1 MRFDSHHAGLPM
13 DHFDLAQSMI
23 EQCDR
28 ALSQAELAAAFQRVL
43 ETLGFRHFAC
53 CSHVDPVKPPPRAVM
68 LQTYPAAWVPLYSEL
83 QFYEIDPVFMR
94 AERSRVPFFWDV
106 ADFREELTSA
116 QLEIFAEAKRL
127 GIANGYTVPFHSADS
142 LGALRAS
149 CSVIPDSAAIDPQ
162 TYFTV
167 RLMASYLFEAATRD
181 ITSHQQRVPAST
193 LSRRELQCLE
203 FAAQGKSD
211 WVVGKLLN
219 ISERTVHNHIENA
232 KRRLGVVTRVQA
244 VVHAL
249 ASRQVSFG
257 DVIRADSSDT
267 GSRRSVAPQ
276 RRRHT

>member
-1 MRFDSHHAGLPM
+1 M
-13 DHFDLAQSMI
+13 DHFDLTQSLI

-28 ALSQAELAAAFQRVL
+28 ALRQDELTVAFQKVL

-53 CSHVDPVKPPPRAVM
+53 CSHVDPLRLPPRAVM
-68 LQTYPAAWVPLYSEL
+68 LQTYPAAWVAMYSEL
-83 QFYEIDPVFMR
+83 QLYEIDPVFMR
-94 AERSRVPFFWDV
+94 AERTRIPFFWDV
-106 ADFREELTSA
+106 ADFQDELTVP
-116 QLEIFAEAKRL
+116 QQEIFAEARRL
-127 GIANGYTVPFHSADS
+127 GIGRGYTVPFHSVES

-149 CSVIPDSAAIDPQ
+149 CTVIPDSAAIDPQ

-167 RLMASYLFEAATRD
+167 RLMASYVYEAASRD
-181 ITSHQQRVPAST
+181 VTSQHPRPAAST

-257 DVIRADSSDT
+257 DVIRAESTDT
-267 GSRRSVAPQ
+267 SESRTPPAL
-276 RRRHT
+276 RRRK

>member
-1 MRFDSHHAGLPM
+1 M
-13 DHFDLAQSMI
+13 DHFDLAQSLI

-28 ALSQAELAAAFQRVL
+28 ALRQEELTVAFQRVL

-53 CSHVDPVKPPPRAVM
+53 CCHVDPLRPPPRAVM
-68 LQTYPAAWVPLYSEL
+68 LQTYPQAWIPLFSEL
-83 QFYEIDPVFMR
+83 QLYEIDPVFMR
-94 AERSRVPFFWDV
+94 AERTRVPFFWDV
-106 ADFREELTSA
+106 ADFSNELTA
-116 QLEIFAEAKRL
+116 PQREIFAEAEHL
-127 GIANGYTVPFHSADS
+127 GIAHGYTVPFHSVDS
-142 LGALRAS
+142 LGPTRAS
-149 CSVIPDSAAIDPQ
+149 CSVVPDSASIDPQ

-167 RLMASYLFEAATRD
+167 RLMAGYVYEAACRD
-181 ITSHQQRVPAST
+181 VTAQQPRLPTST

-203 FAAQGKSD
+203 YAAQGKSD

-257 DVIRADSSDT
+257 DVIRSESTDSSE
-267 GSRRSVAPQ
+267 SRSPAANH
-276 RRRHT
+276 RRK

>member
-1 MRFDSHHAGLPM
+1 M

-28 ALSQAELAAAFQRVL
+28 SLRQDELAAAFQKVL

-53 CSHVDPVKPPPRAVM
+53 CSHVDPLKPPPRAVM
-68 LQTYPAAWVPLYSEL
+68 LHTYPAEWIPIYSEM

-94 AERSRVPFFWDV
+94 AERTRLPFFWDV
-106 ADFREELTSA
+106 ADFRDELTTA
-116 QLEIFAEAKRL
+116 QQEIFAEAKRL

-149 CSVIPDSAAIDPQ
+149 CSVIPDSASIDPQ
-162 TYFTV
+162 TYFSV
-167 RLMASYLFEAATRD
+167 RLMASYLYEAASRD
-181 ITSHQQRVPAST
+181 VTSHQPRLPAST

-257 DVIRADSSDT
+257 DVIRADNSDVGDGRT
-267 GSRRSVAPQ
+267 PPQQ
-276 RRRHT
+276 RRRHP

>member
-1 MRFDSHHAGLPM
+1 M
-13 DHFDLAQSMI
+13 DHFDLTQSLI

-28 ALSQAELAAAFQRVL
+28 ALRQNELTAIFQRVL

-53 CSHVDPVKPPPRAVM
+53 CSHVDPLRPPPRAVM
-68 LQTYPAAWVPLYSEL
+68 LQTYPEEWIPLFSEL
-83 QFYEIDPVFMR
+83 QLYEVDPVFLR
-94 AERSRVPFFWDV
+94 AERTRLPFFWNV
-106 ADFREELTSA
+106 ADFRDELTPP
-116 QLEIFAEAKRL
+116 QLEIFAEAQRL
-127 GIANGYTVPFHSADS
+127 GISHGYTVPFHSVDS

-149 CSVIPDSAAIDPQ
+149 CSVIPDSASIDPQ

-167 RLMASYLFEAATRD
+167 RLMASYVYEAASRD
-181 ITSHQQRVPAST
+181 ATAQQPRIPASM

-257 DVIRADSSDT
+257 DVIRVESTDASDSRIPPA
-267 GSRRSVAPQ
+267 SRR
-276 RRRHT
+276 RR